1 MQATDSVWLGERDE
15 GPLESCP
22 MSELTH
28 STASAPASSGNL
40 GPGFDVV
47 ALALELRCHVEAVPA
62 DAWIIHQ
69 DGSSYEPSGDDM
81 VRRAVEA
88 AVDRPMEL
96 SIVNDIPRSRGL
108 GSSSAVTTA
117 AAAAA
122 MRAAGRVPESAVLFD
137 IVAALEGHADNAAAA
152 VYGGLVV
159 VSGEAWRRFDISP
172 KFEIIVGIPDARLGT
187 FEARSVLS
195 AEVSRWAAA
204 RNLGRLAF
212 LLEGLRSA
220 DPDALE
226 AAAGDELHELPR
238 EHLSPV
244 TAELMDAARRG
255 GALHAAWSGAGPT
268 AIAFATA
275 DGVDSVIIAMEATL
289 GHHGVVRR
297 VDVASDG
304 WA

>member
-1 MQATDSVWLGERDE
+1 
-15 GPLESCP
+15 
-22 MSELTH
+22 MSDLSHT
-28 STASAPASSGNL
+28 TASAPASSGNL
-40 GPGFDVV
+40 GPGFDVL
-47 ALALELRCHVEAVPA
+47 AMALELRCRVEAVPA

-69 DGSSYEPSGDDM
+69 DGSSYEPSSDDM

-88 AVDRPMEL
+88 AVDQPMEL
-96 SIVNDIPRSRGL
+96 LIVNDIPRSRGL

-122 MRAAGRVPESAVLFD
+122 LRAVGQIPDSALLFD
-137 IVAALEGHADNAAAA
+137 VVAALEGHADNAAAA

-159 VSGEAWRRFDISP
+159 VSGDTWRRFEISP
-172 KFEIIVGIPDARLGT
+172 KLEVIVGIPDARLRT
-187 FEARSVLS
+187 SEARSVLS

-238 EHLSPV
+238 QHLSPI
-244 TAELMDAARRG
+244 TAELMDAARRA

-275 DGVDSVIIAMEATL
+275 DGVDSVIVAMEETL
-289 GHHGVVRR
+289 GGQGTVRR
-297 VDVASDG
+297 LDVATEG

>member
-1 MQATDSVWLGERDE
+1 
-15 GPLESCP
+15 
-22 MSELTH
+22 MSDLSHT
-28 STASAPASSGNL
+28 TASAPASSGNL
-40 GPGFDVV
+40 GPGFDVL
-47 ALALELRCHVEAVPA
+47 AMALELRCRVEAVPA

-69 DGSSYEPSGDDM
+69 DGSSYEPSSDDM

-88 AVDRPMEL
+88 AVDQPMEL
-96 SIVNDIPRSRGL
+96 LIVNDIPRSRGL

-122 MRAAGRVPESAVLFD
+122 LRAVGQVPDSALLFD

-159 VSGEAWRRFDISP
+159 VSGDTWRRFEISP
-172 KFEIIVGIPDARLGT
+172 KLEVIVGIPDARLRT
-187 FEARSVLS
+187 SEARSVLS

-212 LLEGLRSA
+212 LLEGLRTA

-238 EHLSPV
+238 QHLSPI
-244 TAELMDAARRG
+244 TAELMEAARRA

-275 DGVDSVIIAMEATL
+275 DGVDSVIVAMEETL
-289 GHHGVVRR
+289 GGQGTVRR
-297 VDVASDG
+297 LNVATEG
-304 WA
+304 WT

>member
-1 MQATDSVWLGERDE
+1 
-15 GPLESCP
+15 
-22 MSELTH
+22 MSDLSHT
-28 STASAPASSGNL
+28 TASAPASSGNL
-40 GPGFDVV
+40 GPGFDVL
-47 ALALELRCHVEAVPA
+47 AMALELRCRVEAVPA

-69 DGSSYEPSGDDM
+69 DGSSYEPSSDDM

-88 AVDRPMEL
+88 AVDQPMEL
-96 SIVNDIPRSRGL
+96 LIVNDIPRSRGL

-122 MRAAGRVPESAVLFD
+122 LRAVGQVPDSALLFD

-159 VSGEAWRRFDISP
+159 VSGDTWRRFETSP
-172 KFEIIVGIPDARLGT
+172 KLEVIVGIPDARLRT
-187 FEARSVLS
+187 SEARSVLS

-204 RNLGRLAF
+204 RNLGRVAF
-212 LLEGLRSA
+212 LLEGLRTA

-238 EHLSPV
+238 QHLSPI
-244 TAELMDAARRG
+244 TAELMEAARRA

-275 DGVDSVIIAMEATL
+275 DGVDSVIVAMEETL
-289 GHHGVVRR
+289 GGQGTVRR
-297 VDVASDG
+297 LNVATEG
-304 WA
+304 WT

>member
-1 MQATDSVWLGERDE
+1 MS
-15 GPLESCP
+15 GPSQ
-22 MSELTH
+22 

-47 ALALELRCHVEAVPA
+47 ALALELRCCVEAAPA

-69 DGSSYEPSGDDM
+69 DGSSYEPGSDDI

-88 AVDRPMEL
+88 AVDQPMEL

-122 MRAAGRVPESAVLFD
+122 MRAVGVAPDSPGLFE
-137 IVAALEGHADNAAAA
+137 IVAALEGHGDNAAAA

-159 VSGEAWRRFDISP
+159 VSGAAWRRFEISP
-172 KFEIIVGIPDARLGT
+172 ELTVIVGIPDARLRT
-187 FEARSVLS
+187 SEARSVLS
-195 AEVSRWAAA
+195 PEVSRWAAA

-212 LLEGLRSA
+212 LLEGLRCG
-220 DPDALE
+220 DPAVLE
-226 AAAGDELHELPR
+226 AAAGDELHEVPR
-238 EHLSPV
+238 QHLSPV
-244 TAELMDAARRG
+244 TAELMEAARRG

-275 DGVDSVIIAMEATL
+275 DAVDSVAASMTQALDGQGT
-289 GHHGVVRR
+289 VRQL
-297 VDVASDG
+297 DVASQG
-304 WA
+304 WT

>member
-1 MQATDSVWLGERDE
+1 ML
-15 GPLESCP
+15 
-22 MSELTH
+22 
-28 STASAPASSGNL
+28 
-40 GPGFDVV
+40 
-47 ALALELRCHVEAVPA
+47 ALALELRCRVEAVPA

-88 AVDRPMEL
+88 AVDQPMEL

-122 MRAAGRVPESAVLFD
+122 VRAVGRTPDSALLFD

-159 VSGEAWRRFDISP
+159 VSEDTWRRFEISP
-172 KFEIIVGIPDARLGT
+172 KLEVIVGIPDARLRT
-187 FEARSVLS
+187 SEARSVLS

-220 DPDALE
+220 DPDALD

-238 EHLSPV
+238 QHLSPI
-244 TAELMDAARRG
+244 TAELMDAARRA

-275 DGVDSVIIAMEATL
+275 DGVDSVIVAMEETL
-289 GHHGVVRR
+289 GGQGTVRR
-297 VDVASDG
+297 LDVATEG

>member
-1 MQATDSVWLGERDE
+1 MPDLN
-15 GPLESCP
+15 
-22 MSELTH
+22 H
-28 STASAPASSGNL
+28 STASAPGSSGNL
-40 GPGFDVV
+40 GPGFDVL
-47 ALALELRCHVEAVPA
+47 ALALELRCRVEAVPA

-69 DGSSYEPSGDDM
+69 DGSSYEPSSDDM

-88 AVDRPMEL
+88 AVDHPMEL
-96 SIVNDIPRSRGL
+96 LIFNDIPRSRGL

-122 MRAAGRVPESAVLFD
+122 LRAVGGVPDSALLFD

-159 VSGEAWRRFDISP
+159 VTEDTWRRFEISP
-172 KFEIIVGIPDARLGT
+172 KLEVIVGIPDARLRT
-187 FEARSVLS
+187 SEARSVLP
-195 AEVSRWAAA
+195 AEVSRWAAT

-238 EHLSPV
+238 RHLSPI
-244 TAELMDAARRG
+244 TAELMEAARRA

-268 AIAFATA
+268 AIAFATT
-275 DGVDSVIIAMEATL
+275 DGVESVVFAMEETL
-289 GHHGVVRR
+289 GGQGTVRR
-297 VDVASDG
+297 LEVATEG
-304 WA
+304 WT